1 MANKFTNIY
10 LSYLPGVL
18 VCLVISLVATF
29 ISEHYSGPQLLY
41 ALFIGLS
48 FHFLMTHRQIKKG
61 VDFCARTLLRCGVA
75 LLGARITF
83 VQVSDLGWST
93 ALLVLT
99 AMACTIAIGL
109 FLAHIFGRSSSE
121 GLISGGSVAIC
132 GASAAM
138 AIASVLPQTRENE
151 RFTLLVVVGVTV
163 LSTVAMV
170 IYPFAL
176 NLMELNEQVSGI
188 FIGATIH
195 DVAQVVAAGMLLGP
209 EAGDTATIVKLF
221 RVVLLM
227 PIVVLI
233 VIIFRKQKKINL
245 TEKQQPLVP
254 TFLVFFVVL
263 VLLSSIGIIPTYLS
277 KFAAETSRSLLVIA
291 IAAAGIKTS
300 FEDLATLGW
309 KPIVMLVT
317 ETLFIAG
324 FMFICIVCSIL

>member
-1 MANKFTNIY
+1 
-10 LSYLPGVL
+10 
-18 VCLVISLVATF
+18 
-29 ISEHYSGPQLLY
+29 
-41 ALFIGLS
+41 
-48 FHFLMTHRQIKKG
+48 
-61 VDFCARTLLRCGVA
+61 
-75 LLGARITF
+75 
-83 VQVSDLGWST
+83 
-93 ALLVLT
+93 
-99 AMACTIAIGL
+99 
-109 FLAHIFGRSSSE
+109 
-121 GLISGGSVAIC
+121 
-132 GASAAM
+132 
-138 AIASVLPQTRENE
+138 
-151 RFTLLVVVGVTV
+151 
-163 LSTVAMV
+163 
-170 IYPFAL
+170 
-176 NLMELNEQVSGI
+176 
-188 FIGATIH
+188 
-195 DVAQVVAAGMLLGP
+195 
-209 EAGDTATIVKLF
+209 
-221 RVVLLM
+221 M

>member
-1 MANKFTNIY
+1 M
-10 LSYLPGVL
+10 
-18 VCLVISLVATF
+18 CLVISLVATF

-48 FHFLMTHRQIKKG
+48 FHFLMTHGQIKKG

-99 AMACTIAIGL
+99 AMACTIAIGV